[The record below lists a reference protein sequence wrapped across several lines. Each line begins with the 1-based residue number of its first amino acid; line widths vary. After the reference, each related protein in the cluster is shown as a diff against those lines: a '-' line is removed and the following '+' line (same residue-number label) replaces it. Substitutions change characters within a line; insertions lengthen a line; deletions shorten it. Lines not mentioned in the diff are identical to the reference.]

1 MDYTEISL
9 IALGLSF
16 DSFAV
21 SVSSGLI
28 VPHIRFWQ
36 AFRVALVLAV
46 FQAAMPLP
54 GWFLGKEIHQYISA
68 YDHWAAF
75 ALLGLLGAKMIYD
88 SLTQDEETPRN
99 NPLKNTVV
107 LSMALATSMDAMVVG
122 LSFGFIQINIIA
134 AVIIIG
140 IVTFLASMLGTLLG
154 KKTAG
159 RLGKQVEI
167 LGGFILI
174 GIGLKI
180 LLEHVL

>member
-1 MDYTEISL
+1 MDFTTLFL

-36 AFRVALVLAV
+36 AFRIALVLAV

-54 GWFLGKEIHQYISA
+54 GWFLGKEIHRYISA

-75 ALLGLLGAKMIYD
+75 ILLGLLGAKMIYD
-88 SLTQDEETPRN
+88 SLQQDDEAPRK

-107 LSMALATSMDAMVVG
+107 LSMAFATSIDAMVVG
-122 LSFGFIQINIIA
+122 LSFGFIQMNIFA

-140 IVTFLASMLGTLLG
+140 TVTFLASMLGTLLG

-167 LGGFILI
+167 LGGIILI
-174 GIGLKI
+174 GIGLRI
-180 LLEHVL
+180 LLSHTL